1 LSQLTAGASR
11 VCIPLDDVCGD
22 VDTLSVIASGRGDQM
37 STMEVHPH
45 VTFDEFLL
53 RERNADIKSELIGGL
68 VYAMAGASQ
77 RHNDITVNLVVAIA
91 PAARAAG
98 CRARASDQLVRV
110 DDINGKYPDF
120 GVYCENETHDFYTT
134 APCLLAEVLSPSSHE
149 RDKVTK
155 LAIYRSLPSLRAYL
169 VIDPETSTVIAHLRD
184 RRGSWASTT
193 CGPGDVLGLPCPDM
207 LLNISDVFL

>member
-1 LSQLTAGASR
+1 
-11 VCIPLDDVCGD
+11 
-22 VDTLSVIASGRGDQM
+22 M

-45 VTFDEFLL
+45 VTFDEFLE
-53 RERNADIKSELIGGL
+53 RERNAEVKSELIGGL

-77 RHNDITVNLVVAIA
+77 RHNDITMNLSIAIA
-91 PAARAAG
+91 PAARAAN

-120 GVYCENETHDFYTT
+120 GVYCEAEAHDFYVTT
-134 APCLLAEVLSPSSHE
+134 PCLLAEVLSPSSHE

-169 VIDPETSTVIAHLRD
+169 IIDPESSTILAHLRD
-184 RRGSWASTT
+184 RRGAWSSTL
-193 CGPGDVLGLPCPDM
+193 CRVGDLLALPCPDM
-207 LLNISDVFL
+207 LLTVADVFL